1 MHPALLL
8 GLCAGVAA
16 SAQSLPELSAVA
28 VPGRTEARITRAAP
42 DALVALVLGLET
54 ASIPLPGGA
63 LLGVTPSVIAGV
75 GFADP
80 LGHSV
85 LGGTLPI
92 AAGRGLLFF
101 SQAVVFA
108 PQQPAPVTPLQV
120 TPLRAL
126 HMPAVGEPIDIVV
139 LFGQSNAEG
148 GAPRSGLQEHLVGP
162 LPKVRMWNDA
172 TGAWQALEAGV
183 NNTLFAGGLWAGP
196 EMGIGE
202 TMAAAGRPLWLVKF
216 GLYATSLGP
225 SPGPWSEWGAHAGEL
240 YPELLRRIDNAAAAA
255 RALGLLPNVRLVCMM
270 QGESDALDA
279 RLAASYSRYL
289 DQFVQQLRIDLA
301 ARNLDGDTVVPFRI
315 GLVSPHLV
323 AAGFPHIPEVR
334 VAQQQVAATLPACM
348 VIETSGLP
356 LQPDGVHFSLPGVLQ
371 LGRSFVAPTPQ

>member
-1 MHPALLL
+1 MHPALWL
-8 GLCAGVAA
+8 GLCAGVSA

-63 LLGVTPSVIAGV
+63 VLGVTPSVVAGV

-85 LGGTLPI
+85 LGGALPI
-92 AAGRGLLFF
+92 TTGRGLTFF
-101 SQAVVFA
+101 SQGVVFA
-108 PQQPAPVTPLQV
+108 PQQPAPVAPLQV

-126 HMPAVGEPIDIVV
+126 HMPALGEPIDLIV

-148 GAPRSGLQEHLVGP
+148 GAPRAGLQEHLVGP
-162 LPKVRMWNDA
+162 LPMVRMWNDA
-172 TGAWQALEAGV
+172 MGAWQALEAGV
-183 NNTLFAGGLWAGP
+183 NNTLFAGGVWAGP

-202 TMAAAGRPLWLVKF
+202 AMASAGRPLWLVKLA
-216 GLYATSLGP
+216 LYATTLGP
-225 SPGPWSEWGAHAGEL
+225 SPGPWNEWGVTAGEL
-240 YPELLRRIDNAAAAA
+240 YPELLRRIDAAAAAA
-255 RALGLLPNVRLVCMM
+255 RSLGLAPNVRLVCMM

-279 RLAASYSRYL
+279 GLAASYSRHL
-289 DQFVQQLRIDLA
+289 DRFVRQLRVDLA
-301 ARNLDGDTVVPFRI
+301 ARALDGDTVVPFRI
-315 GLVSPHLV
+315 GLVSPHLA
-323 AAGFPHIPEVR
+323 AAGFPFLTEVR
-334 VAQQQVAATLPACM
+334 LAQQRIAATVPACTA
-348 VIETSGLP
+348 IETSGLP

-371 LGRSFVAPTPQ
+371 LGRCFVAPMPQ